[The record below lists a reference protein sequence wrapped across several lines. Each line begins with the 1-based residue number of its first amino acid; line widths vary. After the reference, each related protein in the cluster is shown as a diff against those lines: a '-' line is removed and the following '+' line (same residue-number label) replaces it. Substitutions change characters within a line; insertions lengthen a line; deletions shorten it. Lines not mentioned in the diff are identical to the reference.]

1 MGTNGILNVNKPS
14 GCTSFS
20 IVALVRR
27 LTGEKRVGHAGT
39 LDPAA
44 TGVLPVCLGQATRI
58 TEYLHDCSKEY
69 VALIEFGTTTDT
81 FDREG
86 KVTCSKD
93 TAIVTLQLIEK
104 SLMSFQGTIQ
114 QVPPAYSA
122 LKINGRQSYEL
133 AREGIPVSHQPRKVR
148 IDLIEILGFE
158 RPSLKIK
165 IRCSKGTY
173 IRSLANDLGE
183 MLGCGAYLKD
193 LVRTAYGPFTLDCSI
208 SVDDVRAALAE
219 GNLDRLVYPV
229 DYPLQQWG
237 SQVATDESSLEIVQG
252 RDIPFDNVD
261 ATTNQHLRV
270 YSPERKLLA
279 IMKFVPETLLWHPE
293 KVFSL

>member
-1 MGTNGILNVNKPS
+1 MGANGILNVNKPS

-27 LTGEKRVGHAGT
+27 LAGEKRVGHAGT

-44 TGVLPVCLGQATRI
+44 TGVLPICLGQATRI
-58 TEYLHDCSKEY
+58 TEYLHDCTKEY
-69 VALIEFGTTTDT
+69 IALIEFGTTTDT

-86 KVTCSKD
+86 KVTCRKD
-93 TAIVTLQLIEK
+93 TAPVTFQLIEK
-104 SLMSFQGTIQ
+104 SLISFQGTIE

-122 LKINGRQSYEL
+122 IKVKGRQSYEL
-133 AREGIPVSHQPRKVR
+133 AREGIPVSHQPRKVK

-158 RPSLKIK
+158 NPCLKIK

-193 LVRTAYGPFTLDCSI
+193 LVRTAYGPFTLDSSI
-208 SVDDVRAALAE
+208 SVDDIRTALAE
-219 GNLDRLVYPV
+219 GNFDRLLYPV
-229 DYPLQQWG
+229 DYPLQQWN
-237 SQVATDESSLEIVQG
+237 SQVATDEASREIVQG
-252 RDIPFDNVD
+252 HDMRFDNVD
-261 ATTNQHLRV
+261 ATINHHIRV
-270 YSPERKLLA
+270 YSPEKKLLA
-279 IMKFVPETLLWHPE
+279 IMKLVPETLLWHPE

>member
-1 MGTNGILNVNKPS
+1 MGANGILNVNKPS

-20 IVALVRR
+20 IVALIRR

-58 TEYLHDCSKEY
+58 TEYLHDCTKEY

-93 TAIVTLQLIEK
+93 TAMVTLQLIEK
-104 SLMSFQGTIQ
+104 SLMSFLGTIQ

-165 IRCSKGTY
+165 ICCSKGTY

-183 MLGCGAYLKD
+183 ILGCGAYLKD
-193 LVRTAYGPFTLDCSI
+193 LVRTAYGPFTLDRSV
-208 SVDDVRAALAE
+208 SVDDVKAAVAE

-229 DYPLQQWG
+229 DYPLQQWD
-237 SQVATDESSLEIVQG
+237 SQVATDEASLEIIQG
-252 RDIPFDNVD
+252 RDIPFENVD

-270 YSPERKLLA
+270 YSRERKFLA

>member
-1 MGTNGILNVNKPS
+1 MGANGILNVNKPS

-27 LTGEKRVGHAGT
+27 LVGEKRVGHAGT

-44 TGVLPVCLGQATRI
+44 TGVLPICLGQATRI
-58 TEYLHDCSKEY
+58 TEYLHDCTKEY
-69 VALIEFGTTTDT
+69 IALIEFGTTTDT

-86 KVTCSKD
+86 KVTCRKD
-93 TAIVTLQLIEK
+93 TALVTFQLIEK
-104 SLMSFQGTIQ
+104 SLISFQGTIE

-122 LKINGRQSYEL
+122 IKVKGRQSYEL
-133 AREGIPVSHQPRKVR
+133 AREGIPVSHQPRKVK

-158 RPSLKIK
+158 NPCLKIK

-193 LVRTAYGPFTLDCSI
+193 LVRTAYGPFTLDSSI
-208 SVDDVRAALAE
+208 SVDDIRTALAE
-219 GNLDRLVYPV
+219 GNLDRLLYPV
-229 DYPLQQWG
+229 DYPLQQWD
-237 SQVATDESSLEIVQG
+237 SQVATDEASREIVQG
-252 RDIPFDNVD
+252 HDMQFDDMD
-261 ATTNQHLRV
+261 AIKNHRLRV
-270 YSPERKLLA
+270 YSPEKKLLA
-279 IMKFVPETLLWHPE
+279 IMKFVPETRLWHPE

>member
-1 MGTNGILNVNKPS
+1 MGANGILNVNKPS

-20 IVALVRR
+20 IVAMVRR
-27 LTGEKRVGHAGT
+27 LAGEKRVGHAGT

-44 TGVLPVCLGQATRI
+44 TGVLPICLGQATRI
-58 TEYLHDCSKEY
+58 TEYLHDCTKEY
-69 VALIEFGTTTDT
+69 IALIEFGTTTDT

-86 KVTCSKD
+86 KVTCRKD
-93 TAIVTLQLIEK
+93 TALVTFQLIER

-122 LKINGRQSYEL
+122 IKVKGRQSYEL
-133 AREGIPVSHQPRKVR
+133 ARKGIPVSHQPRKVK

-158 RPSLKIK
+158 NLCLKIK

-193 LVRTAYGPFTLDCSI
+193 LVRTAYGPFTLDSSI
-208 SVDDVRAALAE
+208 SVDDIRTALAE
-219 GNLDRLVYPV
+219 GNLDRLLYPV
-229 DYPLQQWG
+229 DYPLQQWD
-237 SQVATDESSLEIVQG
+237 SQVATDEISCEIVQG
-252 RDIPFDNVD
+252 HDMRFDNVD
-261 ATTNQHLRV
+261 ATINHHICV
-270 YSPERKLLA
+270 YSPEKKLLA

>member
-1 MGTNGILNVNKPS
+1 MGANGILNVNKPS

-20 IVALVRR
+20 IVALIRR

-58 TEYLHDCSKEY
+58 TEYLHDCTKEY

-93 TAIVTLQLIEK
+93 TAMVTLQLIEK

-183 MLGCGAYLKD
+183 ILGCGAYLKD
-193 LVRTAYGPFTLDCSI
+193 LVRTAYGPFTLDRSV
-208 SVDDVRAALAE
+208 SVDDVKAAVAE

-229 DYPLQQWG
+229 DYPLQQWD
-237 SQVATDESSLEIVQG
+237 SQVATDEASLEIIQG
-252 RDIPFDNVD
+252 RDIPFENVD

-270 YSPERKLLA
+270 YSTERKFLA

>member
-1 MGTNGILNVNKPS
+1 MGVNGILNVNKPS

-27 LTGEKRVGHAGT
+27 LAGEKRVGHAGT
-39 LDPAA
+39 LDPVA

-58 TEYLHDCSKEY
+58 TEYLHDCTKEY
-69 VALIEFGTTTDT
+69 IALIEFGTTTDT

-86 KVTCSKD
+86 KVTCTKD
-93 TAIVTLQLIEK
+93 AALVTSQLVEK

-122 LKINGRQSYEL
+122 IKVKGRQSYEL
-133 AREGIPVSHQPRKVR
+133 AREGIPVSHQPRKVK

-158 RPSLKIK
+158 NPCLKIK

-193 LVRTAYGPFTLDCSI
+193 LVRTAYGPFTLDSSI
-208 SVDDVRAALAE
+208 SVDDIRTSFAE
-219 GNLDRLVYPV
+219 SNLDRLLYPV
-229 DYPLQQWG
+229 DYPLQQWD
-237 SQVATDESSLEIVQG
+237 SRVATDETSREIVQG
-252 RDIPFDNVD
+252 HDMQFDNVD
-261 ATTNQHLRV
+261 ASVNHRICV
-270 YSPERKLLA
+270 YSPDKKLLA

>member
-1 MGTNGILNVNKPS
+1 MGANGILNVNKPS

-27 LTGEKRVGHAGT
+27 LAGEKRVGHAGT

-58 TEYLHDCSKEY
+58 TEYLHDCTKEY
-69 VALIEFGTTTDT
+69 IALIEFGTTTDT

-86 KVTCSKD
+86 KVTCKKD
-93 TAIVTLQLIEK
+93 TAQLTFQLIEK

-122 LKINGRQSYEL
+122 IKVKGRQSYEL
-133 AREGIPVSHQPRKVR
+133 AREGITVSHQPREVR

-158 RPSLKIK
+158 RPCLKIK

-193 LVRTAYGPFTLDCSI
+193 LVRTAYGPFTLDCSV

-219 GNLDRLVYPV
+219 GNFDPLLYPV
-229 DYPLQQWG
+229 DYALQQLA
-237 SQVATDESSLEIVQG
+237 SQVVTDEVSLEIVQG
-252 RDIPFDNVD
+252 HDIRFDNVD
-261 ATTNQHLRV
+261 ATTNHHLRV
-270 YSPERKLLA
+270 YNPERKFLA

>member
-1 MGTNGILNVNKPS
+1 MGANGILNVNKSS

-27 LTGEKRVGHAGT
+27 LSGEKRVGHAGT

-44 TGVLPVCLGQATRI
+44 TGVLPICLGQATRI
-58 TEYLHDCSKEY
+58 TEYLHDCTKEY
-69 VALIEFGTTTDT
+69 IALIEFGTTTDT

-86 KVTCSKD
+86 KVTSRKD
-93 TAIVTLQLIEK
+93 AALVTFQLIEK

-122 LKINGRQSYEL
+122 IKVKGRQSYEL
-133 AREGIPVSHQPRKVR
+133 AREGIPVSHQPRKVK

-158 RPSLKIK
+158 NPCLEIK

-193 LVRTAYGPFTLDCSI
+193 LTRTAYGPFTLDNAI
-208 SVDDVRAALAE
+208 SVDDIRTARAE
-219 GNLDRLVYPV
+219 GNLHRLLYPV
-229 DYPLQQWG
+229 DYPLQQWD
-237 SQVATDESSLEIVQG
+237 SQVATDEASREIVQG
-252 RDIPFDNVD
+252 HDMRFDNVD
-261 ATTNQHLRV
+261 ATINHHIRV
-270 YSPERKLLA
+270 YNPEKKLLA

>member
-1 MGTNGILNVNKPS
+1 MGANGILNVNKPS

-58 TEYLHDCSKEY
+58 TEYLHDCTKEY

-93 TAIVTLQLIEK
+93 TAMVTLQLIEK

-193 LVRTAYGPFTLDCSI
+193 LVRTAYGPFTLDCSL

-229 DYPLQQWG
+229 DYPLQQWD
-237 SQVATDESSLEIVQG
+237 SQVVTDEASIEIVQG

-261 ATTNQHLRV
+261 TTTNQHLRV
-270 YSPERKLLA
+270 YSPERKFLA